1 MYKAIII
8 DDEKWVIKSLIATI
22 KGQEFFTIIGEA
34 YDEISG
40 LEMIRNQKP
49 DLAFIDVRIPGMSG
63 LEVLKAAMQ
72 EELPTLFIVISGHAE
87 FAYAQKAIL
96 YNAIGYCLKPFS
108 KSELFDAMEKAYT
121 LIEEHKKAVPP
132 IQENPAKEEPVVPVM
147 VNNKMVQK
155 MLEFIHQNYC
165 NDISV
170 QNLADLCNINQNYAS
185 QLFSQEVG
193 DTFSTYLTNLR
204 INRSIQLL
212 KTTDLSVAQIA
223 STVGYRDY
231 FYFAKV
237 FKKITGIT
245 PTVYRNTS
253 ASAEQ

>member
-1 MYKAIII
+1 
-8 DDEKWVIKSLIATI
+8 
-22 KGQEFFTIIGEA
+22 
-34 YDEISG
+34 
-40 LEMIRNQKP
+40 
-49 DLAFIDVRIPGMSG
+49 
-63 LEVLKAAMQ
+63 
-72 EELPTLFIVISGHAE
+72 
-87 FAYAQKAIL
+87 
-96 YNAIGYCLKPFS
+96 
-108 KSELFDAMEKAYT
+108 
-121 LIEEHKKAVPP
+121 
-132 IQENPAKEEPVVPVM
+132 
-147 VNNKMVQK
+147 

-237 FKKITGIT
+237 FKKITGVT